1 MIDSSQAY
9 QAAIVGDSRRVLMKL
24 VIDIIDP
31 DLVYSGVETS
41 GHTAISKPEQIY
53 DKVFKLDTPP
63 FATLELDRWAL
74 DGTFRIIPEDPAD
87 VSQQMGVESEVL
99 SGPDGVFSVPPWVEL
114 QFSNVSILQ
123 ACSVYFS
130 DSKWDGIPE
139 EFTVEVKQGGTSY
152 YTKEVTGNKAASIS
166 FTGFTVYDPDAI
178 RVTVKK
184 WSLPF
189 RRARVADILPGV
201 YEEWDGS
208 MLATFD
214 LTQQGNFASTALP
227 YGTCNLKMD
236 NLDRRFEPRNKSGV
250 FQSIEERQGIDVSLG
265 VELPDGSAEFKR
277 LGIYY
282 QYSGGWRTGDNG
294 LTLQWSLVDIVGLLA
309 DREFIPPNTLPTTLD
324 GWLAALVAQL
334 GENFS
339 GKYHSDPAYGPLTVT
354 AKDRASVT
362 GKKCGDILRFVCMAT
377 GTWPRADSGTGD
389 LTAEPFWS
397 QGSKMTLDNMET
409 YPVMKAN
416 ADVAAII
423 FTLSGGGQYIVSGNS
438 TASSNTVSIQ
448 NPFLHTEDQALTA
461 ARMILAT
468 YGGNQLETTGR
479 GDPASEIGDVDTVWL
494 NESTATT
501 GRRQMQ
507 AFSFSDGV
515 LQGCKTVLLQADG
528 SFQFQNRAVI
538 TASGSWTAP
547 AGVSQLRVIL
557 VGQGQDGQDGENG
570 SWSSSG
576 EDGADG
582 SGGKVWAGTINI
594 NDQQTF
600 DVTIGEDAVFGAY
613 SSANGKNYPLG
624 YTDIASGDSFAR
636 TGVLSPLAGSGD
648 GGKGGKGGRKG
659 NRKDVTVTDPT
670 SGETITTTVIQNRPG
685 SGQAGSQG
693 ASGCVVVYWNK
704 EVSG

>member
-41 GHTAISKPEQIY
+41 GHTALSKPEQIY

-74 DGTFRIIPEDPAD
+74 DGTFQIIPEDPLD
-87 VSQQMGVESEVL
+87 ISQQMGVESEAL
-99 SGPDGVFSVPPWVEL
+99 SGPDGVFAVSPWVEL
-114 QFSNVSILQ
+114 KFSNVSILQ

-152 YTKEVTGNKAASIS
+152 YTKEVTGNKAASMS

-227 YGTCNLKMD
+227 YGTCSLKMD
-236 NLDRRFEPRNKSGV
+236 NLDRRFEPRNKNGV

-294 LTLQWSLVDIVGLLA
+294 MTIQWSLVDIIGLLA
-309 DREFIPPNTLPTTLD
+309 DREFIPPATLPTTLD

-334 GENFS
+334 GDNFA
-339 GKYHSDPAYGPLTVT
+339 GRYHSDPAYGSLAVT
-354 AKDRASVT
+354 AKDLASVT

-389 LTAEPFWS
+389 LTAEPFWN

-409 YPVMKAN
+409 YPIMKAN

-448 NPFLHTEDQALTA
+448 NPFLHTEAQALTA

-501 GRRQMQ
+501 GRRQLQ
-507 AFSFSDGV
+507 NFAFSDGV
-515 LQGCKTVLLQADG
+515 LKGCKTVLLQADG
-528 SFQFQNRAVI
+528 SFQFQNRAVL

-547 AGVSQLRVIL
+547 AGVSALRVIL
-557 VGQGQDGQDGENG
+557 VGHGTDGQDGKDG

-582 SGGKVWAGTINI
+582 IGGKVWSGTINI

-600 DVTIGEDAVFGAY
+600 AVTIGEEAVFGAY
-613 SSANGKNYPLG
+613 SSANGVSYPLG
-624 YTDIASGDSFAR
+624 YTDVASGDSFAR
-636 TGVLSPLAGSGD
+636 GGVQSPLTGSGD

-659 NRKDVTVTDPT
+659 NRRTESYIPFPGGPVF
-670 SGETITTTVIQNRPG
+670 EQTIVSNYPG
-685 SGQAGSQG
+685 SGTPGSQG
-693 ASGCVVVYWNK
+693 ASGCVVIYWDK
-704 EVSG
+704 EV

>member
-31 DLVYSGVETS
+31 DLIYSGVETS
-41 GHTAISKPEQIY
+41 GHTAISKPDQIY

-87 VSQQMGVESEVL
+87 INQQMGVESDVL

-130 DSKWDGIPE
+130 DAKWDGIPE
-139 EFTVEVKQGGTSY
+139 EFTLEVKQGGTSY
-152 YTKEVTGNKAASIS
+152 YTKEVTGNKAASMS

-178 RVTVKK
+178 RVTVTK
-184 WSLPF
+184 WSLSF

-236 NLDRRFEPRNKSGV
+236 NVDRRFEPRNKSGV

-309 DREFIPPNTLPTTLD
+309 DREFIPPDTLPTTLD

-354 AKDRASVT
+354 AKDLASVI

-507 AFSFSDGV
+507 NFAFSDGV
-515 LQGCKTVLLQADG
+515 LKGCKTVLLQADG
-528 SFQFQNRAVI
+528 SFQFQNRAVL

-547 AGVSQLRVIL
+547 AGVSALRVIL
-557 VGQGQDGQDGENG
+557 VGHGTDGQDGKDG

-600 DVTIGEDAVFGAY
+600 TVTIGEDAVFGAY

-693 ASGCVVVYWNK
+693 ASGCVVIYWDK
-704 EVSG
+704 EV

>member
-74 DGTFRIIPEDPAD
+74 DGTFRIIPEDPLD
-87 VSQQMGVESEVL
+87 ISQQMGVESDVL
-99 SGPDGVFSVPPWVEL
+99 SGSDGVFSVPPWVEL

-123 ACSVYFS
+123 SCSVYFS
-130 DSKWDGIPE
+130 DAPWDGVAE
-139 EFTVEVKQGGTSY
+139 DFTVEVKQGGTAY
-152 YTKEVTGNKAASIS
+152 FTQEVTGNTAASMS

-178 RVTVKK
+178 RVTVTK

-236 NLDRRFEPRNKSGV
+236 NVDRRFEPRNKSGV

-309 DREFIPPNTLPTTLD
+309 DREFIPPDTLPTTLD

-339 GKYHSDPAYGPLTVT
+339 GKYHSDPAYGPLAVT
-354 AKDRASVT
+354 AKDLASVT

-570 SWSSSG
+570 SWSRSG

-600 DVTIGEDAVFGAY
+600 PVTIGEDAVFGAY

-659 NRKDVTVTDPT
+659 NRKYETVTDPT

-685 SGQAGSQG
+685 PGQAGSQG
-693 ASGCVVVYWNK
+693 ASGCVVIYWDK
-704 EVSG
+704 EV

>member
-31 DLVYSGVETS
+31 DLIYSGVETN
-41 GHTAISKPEQIY
+41 GHTAISKPDQIY

-74 DGTFRIIPEDPAD
+74 DGTFRIIPEDPLD
-87 VSQQMGVESEVL
+87 IPQQMGVESEVL

-130 DSKWDGIPE
+130 DARWDGIPE

-236 NLDRRFEPRNKSGV
+236 NLDRRFEPRNKNGV

-265 VELPDGSAEFKR
+265 AELPDGTVEYKR

-294 LTLQWSLVDIVGLLA
+294 MTIQWSLVDIIGLLA
-309 DREFIPPNTLPTTLD
+309 DREFIPPATLPTTLD

-334 GENFS
+334 GDNFA
-339 GKYHSDPAYGPLTVT
+339 GRYHSDPAYGSLAVT
-354 AKDRASVT
+354 AKDLASVT

-389 LTAEPFWS
+389 LTAEPFWN

-409 YPVMKAN
+409 YPIMKAN

-448 NPFLHTEDQALTA
+448 NPFLHTEAQALMA

-507 AFSFSDGV
+507 NFSFSDGV
-515 LQGCKTVLLQADG
+515 LKGCKTVLLQADG
-528 SFQFQNRAVI
+528 SFQFQNRAVL

-547 AGVSQLRVIL
+547 AGVFQLRLIL
-557 VGQGQDGQDGENG
+557 VGQGADGEDGGNG
-570 SWSSSG
+570 SWSRSG

-582 SGGKVWAGTINI
+582 SGGKVWSGTINI

-600 DVTIGEDAVFGAY
+600 AVTIGQDAVFGAY
-613 SSANGKNYPLG
+613 SSANGQNYPLG
-624 YTDIASGDSFAR
+624 YTDVASGGSFGR
-636 TGVLSPLAGSGD
+636 TGVQSPLAGSGD
-648 GGKGGKGGRKG
+648 GGKGGKGGKKG
-659 NRKDVTVTDPT
+659 NRKDVSVTNPET
-670 SGETITTTVIQNRPG
+670 GETTITTVIQNRPG
-685 SGQAGSQG
+685 SGKPGSTG
-693 ASGCVVVYWNK
+693 ATGCVVIYWDK
-704 EVSG
+704 EG

>member
-9 QAAIVGDSRRVLMKL
+9 QAAIVGDSRRILMKL

-31 DLVYSGVETS
+31 DLIYSGVETS
-41 GHTAISKPEQIY
+41 GHTAISKPDQIY

-63 FATLELDRWAL
+63 FATLELDRWTL
-74 DGTFRIIPEDPAD
+74 DGTFQIIPEDPLD
-87 VSQQMGVESEVL
+87 IPQQMGVESDIL

-130 DSKWDGIPE
+130 DAKWDGIPE
-139 EFTVEVKQGGTSY
+139 EFTLEVKQGGTSY
-152 YTKEVTGNKAASIS
+152 YTKEVTGNTAASLS
-166 FTGFTVYDPDAI
+166 FAGFTVYDPDAI

-309 DREFIPPNTLPTTLD
+309 DREFIPPDTLPTTLD

-339 GKYHSDPAYGPLTVT
+339 GKYHSDPAYGPLAVT
-354 AKDRASVT
+354 AKDLASVT

-582 SGGKVWAGTINI
+582 NGGKVWAGTINI

-600 DVTIGEDAVFGAY
+600 PVTIGEDAGFGAY

-636 TGVLSPLAGSGD
+636 TGVLSPLAGSGA

-685 SGQAGSQG
+685 YGQAGSQG
-693 ASGCVVVYWNK
+693 ASGCVVVYWDK

>member
-31 DLVYSGVETS
+31 DLIYSGVETS
-41 GHTAISKPEQIY
+41 GHTSISKPDQIY

-74 DGTFRIIPEDPAD
+74 DGTFRIIPEDPLD
-87 VSQQMGVESEVL
+87 ISQQMGVESDIL

-130 DSKWDGIPE
+130 DARWDGIPE

-152 YTKEVTGNKAASIS
+152 YTKEVTGNKAASMS

-236 NLDRRFEPRNKSGV
+236 NLDRRFEPRNKKGL
-250 FQSIEERQGIDVSLG
+250 FQSIDERQGIDVSLG

-277 LGIYY
+277 LGIFY
-282 QYSGGWRTGDNG
+282 QYSGGWRTSDNG
-294 LTLQWSLVDIVGLLA
+294 LTIQWSLVDIIGLLA
-309 DREFIPPNTLPTTLD
+309 DREFIPPDTLPTTLD
-324 GWLAALVAQL
+324 GWLAALVGQL
-334 GENFS
+334 GTNFADR
-339 GKYHSDPAYGPLTVT
+339 YHSDPAYGPLTVT

-389 LTAEPFWS
+389 LTAEPFWN
-397 QGSKMTLDNMET
+397 QGSKMTLDNMEN

-423 FTLSGGGQYIVSGNS
+423 FTLSGGGQYIVSGNATS
-438 TASSNTVSIQ
+438 SSNTVSVQ
-448 NPFLHTEDQALTA
+448 NPFLHTEAQALTA
-461 ARMILAT
+461 ARMILST
-468 YGGNQLETTGR
+468 YGGNQLETVGR

-501 GRRQMQ
+501 GRRQLQ
-507 AFSFSDGV
+507 NFSFSDGV

-528 SFQFQNRAVI
+528 SFQFQSRAVL
-538 TASGSWTAP
+538 TESGSWTAP
-547 AGVSQLRVIL
+547 AGVSVLRIIL
-557 VGQGQDGQDGENG
+557 VGHGRNGQDGRDGNYSRSG
-570 SWSSSG
+570 SN
-576 EDGADG
+576 GADG
-582 SGGKVWAGTINI
+582 MGGMVWSGAINI
-594 NDQQTF
+594 NEQQVF
-600 DVTIGEDAVFGAY
+600 DVIIGEEAIFGAY
-613 SSANGKNYPLG
+613 SSASGTRYPLG

-636 TGVLSPLAGSGD
+636 SGVKNPLPGSGD
-648 GGKGGKGGRKG
+648 GGQGGKGGRKG
-659 NRKDVTVTDPT
+659 NRKDVSVTNPET
-670 SGETITTTVIQNRPG
+670 GEAITTTVVQNRPG
-685 SGQAGSQG
+685 SGKPGSQG
-693 ASGCVVVYWNK
+693 ATGCVVIYWEK
-704 EVSG
+704 EAST

>member
-31 DLVYSGVETS
+31 DLVYSGVETN
-41 GHTAISKPEQIY
+41 GHTALSKPEQIY

-63 FATLELDRWAL
+63 FATLELDRWIL
-74 DGTFRIIPEDPAD
+74 DGTFRIIPEDPLD
-87 VSQQMGVESEVL
+87 ISQQMGVESEVL

-139 EFTVEVKQGGTSY
+139 EFTLEVKQGGTSY
-152 YTKEVTGNKAASIS
+152 YTKEVTGNMAASMR

-227 YGTCNLKMD
+227 YGTCSLKMD
-236 NLDRRFEPRNKSGV
+236 NLDRRFEPRNKKGL
-250 FQSIEERQGIDVSLG
+250 FQSIDERQGIDVSLG
-265 VELPDGSAEFKR
+265 VELPDGAAEFKR

-282 QYSGGWRTGDNG
+282 QYSGGWRTSDNG
-294 LTLQWSLVDIVGLLA
+294 LTIQWSLVDIIGLLA
-309 DREFIPPNTLPTTLD
+309 DREFIPPDTLPTTLD
-324 GWLAALVAQL
+324 GWLAALVGQL
-334 GENFS
+334 GTNFADR
-339 GKYHSDPAYGPLTVT
+339 YHSDPAYGPLAVT

-377 GTWPRADSGTGD
+377 GTWPRADSGTGH
-389 LTAEPFWS
+389 LTAEPFWN
-397 QGSKMTLDNMET
+397 QGSKMTLDNMEN

-423 FTLSGGGQYIVSGNS
+423 FTLSGGGQYIVSGNATS
-438 TASSNTVSIQ
+438 SSNTVSVQ
-448 NPFLHTEDQALTA
+448 NPFLHTEAQALTA
-461 ARMILAT
+461 ARMILST
-468 YGGNQLETTGR
+468 YGGNQLETVGR

-501 GRRQMQ
+501 GRRQLQ
-507 AFSFSDGV
+507 NFSFSDGV

-528 SFQFQNRAVI
+528 SFQFQSRAVL
-538 TASGSWTAP
+538 TESGSWTAP
-547 AGVSQLRVIL
+547 AGVSVLRIIL
-557 VGQGQDGQDGENG
+557 VGHGRNGQDGRDGTWSRSG
-570 SWSSSG
+570 S
-576 EDGADG
+576 DG
-582 SGGKVWAGTINI
+582 SDGIGGMVWSGTINI
-594 NDQQTF
+594 NEQQVF
-600 DVTIGEDAVFGAY
+600 DVTIGEEAIFGAY
-613 SSANGKNYPLG
+613 SSASGTRYPLG

-636 TGVLSPLAGSGD
+636 SGVKNPLPGSGD
-648 GGKGGKGGRKG
+648 GGQGGKGGRKG
-659 NRKDVTVTDPT
+659 NRRTESYIPFPGGPVFDQTIVSNYPS
-670 SGETITTTVIQNRPG
+670 SGKP
-685 SGQAGSQG
+685 GSQG
-693 ASGCVVVYWNK
+693 ASGCVVIYWEK
-704 EVSG
+704 EA